1 MTNFTHL
8 RAIFHS
14 YRNHRLDV
22 RLESITGF
30 YMSEIMA
37 FNELNNF
44 LQLKIPFSSQNTNIF
59 LFLQQNKINE

>member
-1 MTNFTHL
+1 
-8 RAIFHS
+8 
-14 YRNHRLDV
+14 
-22 RLESITGF
+22 
-30 YMSEIMA
+30 MSEIMA